1 MGGPGGGVV
10 LTHQIGGELFLTL
23 LVLMVLIRKCR
34 VIGGWGP
41 GDYLSVIIS
50 CLLQQTPTSKSAHHA
65 RARRTPYYSRLG
77 TPGPRRSRMSKAYS
91 TESNLA
97 LNTSPLKSARIK
109 DDYDDLEQELDF
121 DDDLDNEDMKTV
133 I

>member
-1 MGGPGGGVV
+1 
-10 LTHQIGGELFLTL
+10 
-23 LVLMVLIRKCR
+23 
-34 VIGGWGP
+34 
-41 GDYLSVIIS
+41 
-50 CLLQQTPTSKSAHHA
+50 
-65 RARRTPYYSRLG
+65 
-77 TPGPRRSRMSKAYS
+77 MSKAYS